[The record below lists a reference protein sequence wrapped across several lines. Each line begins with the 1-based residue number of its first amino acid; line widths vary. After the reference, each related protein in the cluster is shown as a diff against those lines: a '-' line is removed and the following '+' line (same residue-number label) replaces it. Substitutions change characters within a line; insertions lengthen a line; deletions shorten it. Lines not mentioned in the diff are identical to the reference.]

1 MKYISMIRSEDDEF
15 EVTTQTTVEEAKQAL
30 SVGFNT

>member
-1 MKYISMIRSEDDEF
+1 MKYISMIHSEDDQF